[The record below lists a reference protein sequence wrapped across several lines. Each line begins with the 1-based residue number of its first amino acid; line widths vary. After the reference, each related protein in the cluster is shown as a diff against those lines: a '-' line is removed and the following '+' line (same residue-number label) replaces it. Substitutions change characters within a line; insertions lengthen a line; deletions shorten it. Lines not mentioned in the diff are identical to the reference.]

1 MTHSFNLSFDLF
13 MFINSFIYI
22 FISIFLVVYWYTQVN
37 SCKIF
42 LYYMIIGQV
51 GKMRGMGIMLHTAE
65 KRTRFPPCVINCQK
79 YKKWHKSYKVSTLYV
94 YWFNT
99 SSIKIL
105 ICLSKSVA
113 YSNKNFNKIILSLF
127 MCFRK

>member
-42 LYYMIIGQV
+42 LYYMMYRASRENERYGYNV
-51 GKMRGMGIMLHTAE
+51 THSW
-65 KRTRFPPCVINCQK
+65 KRTRFPPCVIDCQK
-79 YKKWHKSYKVSTLYV
+79 YKKWQRKYKVSTLYV

-113 YSNKNFNKIILSLF
+113 YSNNNFNKIIISLL